1 MRYLRSLKKA
11 PFFMLEKFETYLSV
25 ERRLSS
31 HTLTA
36 YLKDVEQFL
45 NFALVE
51 SEKELPELTH
61 QIVRSWI
68 VDLINSGATNRSVN
82 RKLSSLRTFFK
93 WSLKE
98 DFVQVN
104 PMLRVKGP
112 KQGKR
117 LPEFVKKEELDIRK
131 IEPLFSDD
139 WSGKRDRLMIE
150 LFYQTGIRLSE
161 LIGLKKSSLLNDA
174 VKVLGK
180 RNKERIIPITNKL
193 QNELIELSQSGI
205 NSNSESPYIFLTD
218 KGNKLYPKFVYR
230 KINYYLSLLT
240 NLQKKSPHVLRHT
253 FATHMLNN
261 GAGLETLKEILGHAD
276 LSATQVYTHNSFE
289 ELSKIYKLA
298 HPRGYKK

>member
-1 MRYLRSLKKA
+1 
-11 PFFMLEKFETYLSV
+11 MLEKFESYLNI
-25 ERRLSS
+25 ERRLSA

-36 YLKDVEQFL
+36 YLKDLEQFFE
-45 NFALVE
+45 FALIE
-51 SEKELPELTH
+51 SDKELEEINH
-61 QIVRSWI
+61 QVVRSWV
-68 VDLINSGATNRSVN
+68 VDLINKGANNRSVN

-98 DFVQVN
+98 ELITVN

-117 LPEFVKKEELDIRK
+117 LPEFVKKEELNLDK
-131 IEPLFSDD
+131 IEPLFPDG
-139 WSGKRDRLMIE
+139 WSGNRDRLMIE

-161 LIGLKKSSLLNDA
+161 LIELRRTSLDA
-174 VKVLGK
+174 GTVKVLGK
-180 RNKERIIPITNKL
+180 RNKERLIPITNQL
-193 QNELIELSQSGI
+193 EDELIDLCESDYNKESG
-205 NSNSESPYIFLTD
+205 EPYIFLTD

-230 KINYYLSLLT
+230 KINYYLSVLT

-261 GAGLETLKEILGHAD
+261 GAGLETLKEILGHAN

-289 ELSKIYKLA
+289 ELNKIYKQA
-298 HPRGYKK
+298 HPRGHKN